1 MQKAHSVSLR
11 LKYDECEGAAKLRMR
26 NLSRRD
32 R

>member
-1 MQKAHSVSLR
+1 MHIAASLR
-11 LKYDECEGAAKLRMR
+11 QKYDECEGAAKLRTR

>member
-1 MQKAHSVSLR
+1 MQNAHSVSLR
-11 LKYDECEGAAKLRMR
+11 QKYDECEGAAKLRMR